1 MMRSAAACP
10 SLAHTYHICVQRPA
24 HEPTAALHDWPCAG
38 GSAAVA
44 LHYRCARRCMRM
56 PRAAPL
62 SCLCGCA
69 LSLQLQVLQL
79 QMVRERSEA
88 NERAASA
95 FRPPA
100 S

>member
-1 MMRSAAACP
+1 
-10 SLAHTYHICVQRPA
+10 
-24 HEPTAALHDWPCAG
+24 
-38 GSAAVA
+38 
-44 LHYRCARRCMRM
+44 MRM
-56 PRAAPL
+56 PQAAPL